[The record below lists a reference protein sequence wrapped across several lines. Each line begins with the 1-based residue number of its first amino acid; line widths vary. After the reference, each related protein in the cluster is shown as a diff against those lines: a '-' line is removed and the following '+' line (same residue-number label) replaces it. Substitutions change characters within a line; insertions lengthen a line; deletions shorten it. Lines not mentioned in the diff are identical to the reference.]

1 VIPDRPAG
9 SFLAPANRRRRIL
22 RWTAIAAVAMT
33 VLLASYVSAWI
44 AWPRVY
50 GHGMLS
56 VRTEETIEAT
66 FKPLDAYCTSDLP
79 GGGALLRLY
88 IRLNPPPEPDR
99 PL

>member
-1 VIPDRPAG
+1 M
-9 SFLAPANRRRRIL
+9 L
-22 RWTAIAAVAMT
+22 RSTALAAVVLA

-50 GHGMLS
+50 GHGILS

-66 FKPLDAYCTSDLP
+66 FRPLDVYSMSDLP
-79 GGGALLRLY
+79 GGSALLQLH
-88 IRLNPPPEPDR
+88 IRLNPPPKPTR